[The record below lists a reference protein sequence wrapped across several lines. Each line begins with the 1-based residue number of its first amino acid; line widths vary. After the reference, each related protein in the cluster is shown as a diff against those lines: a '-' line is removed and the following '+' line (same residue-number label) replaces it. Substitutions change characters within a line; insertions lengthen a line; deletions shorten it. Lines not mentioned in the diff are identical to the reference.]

1 MDAQP
6 GGVLHLQELIGGQIV
21 LKDRVR
27 NTRVQI
33 AYKKLTEAELDTFI
47 RMRITRLTE
56 EYTAKGKNGVRQI
69 HICLYYYLFQA
80 EKRTTERRKS
90 REPAESSVMD
100 SVPVLF

>member
-56 EYTAKGKNGVRQI
+56 EYTAKGKNGV
-69 HICLYYYLFQA
+69 
-80 EKRTTERRKS
+80 
-90 REPAESSVMD
+90 
-100 SVPVLF
+100 